1 MGQPQWQRFAG
12 SIAENYSRFLV
23 PAMFEPWGE
32 DLVGL
37 AAPQPGERVLDVAC
51 GTGVVT
57 RLAARRAGPG
67 QVTGLDISPAMLE
80 MARSQPAEVPVSWQ
94 EGSVLE
100 LPFADATFDLV
111 LCQQGVQFF
120 PDRAAGLREMARVLV
135 PGGRLA
141 VAAWAPIG
149 QSPGFDALAVALE
162 RHVSAA
168 AAAAARSPY
177 ALSDAGELRGLLA
190 AAGLRDVAVDSRTML
205 VRFPSPAE
213 LVGQYVRS
221 SPIAAVLGDVADA
234 ALEPVMREVA
244 EALASYVDDRGLA
257 FPTESHLA
265 RAVRPAPPVP
275 PATG

>member
-1 MGQPQWQRFAG
+1 
-12 SIAENYSRFLV
+12 
-23 PAMFEPWGE
+23 
-32 DLVGL
+32 
-37 AAPQPGERVLDVAC
+37 
-51 GTGVVT
+51 
-57 RLAARRAGPG
+57 
-67 QVTGLDISPAMLE
+67 MLE

-162 RHVSAA
+162 RHVSAG

-190 AAGLRDVAVDSRTML
+190 AAGLRDVAVDSRTMP